1 MTPLL
6 LLTIVA
12 MLASQF
18 VPEDAMRRI
27 QARFSH
33 FPVVAQ
39 GLTLAGC
46 FFVIN
51 ALGPIG
57 VAPFIYF
64 QF

>member
-1 MTPLL
+1 M
-6 LLTIVA
+6 
-12 MLASQF
+12 
-18 VPEDAMRRI
+18 
-27 QARFSH
+27 
-33 FPVVAQ
+33 PVVAQ

-51 ALGPIG
+51 ALGPVG